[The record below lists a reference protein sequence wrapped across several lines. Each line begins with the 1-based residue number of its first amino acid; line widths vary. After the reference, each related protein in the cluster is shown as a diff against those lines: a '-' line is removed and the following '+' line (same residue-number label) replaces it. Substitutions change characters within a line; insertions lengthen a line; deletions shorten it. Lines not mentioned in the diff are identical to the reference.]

1 MEVSGSYLYS
11 SLTIFAGLQVQPGL
25 DSEAGKA
32 GGAMPNVTAL
42 FWDVGGVILSNG
54 WDRAARAEAAKKF
67 ALDWEDFQDRHEL
80 ASAAFETGQITL
92 DTYLQRTVFYR
103 KRAFTRDEFT
113 AFIFAQSEEYP
124 ESRAVL
130 SGVAHTR
137 KYLLATIN
145 NEPLELNIRR
155 IEQFNLRRDFEVFF
169 SSCFVRIRKPDEA
182 IYRLALQVTQRRAEE
197 CLFID
202 DRELNLECARQ
213 LGMRTIQFQNAAQL
227 RRDLET
233 NGVTV
238 GGK

>member
-1 MEVSGSYLYS
+1 MG
-11 SLTIFAGLQVQPGL
+11 
-25 DSEAGKA
+25 D
-32 GGAMPNVTAL
+32 VTAL

-54 WDRAARAEAAKKF
+54 WDRAARSEAAQKF
-67 ALDWEDFQDRHEL
+67 GLDWEEFQDRHEL
-80 ASAAFETGQITL
+80 ASPAFETGQITL

-103 KRAFTRDEFT
+103 KRAFTRDEFV
-113 AFIFAQSEEYP
+113 AFMFAQSEEFP

-130 SGVAHTR
+130 SALAQTR

-145 NEPLELNIRR
+145 NEPLELNVRR
-155 IEQFNLRRDFEVFF
+155 IEMFNLRREFEAFF
-169 SSCFVRIRKPDEA
+169 SSCFVRIRKPDEG
-182 IYRLALQVTQRRAEE
+182 IYRLALEVTQRRAEE

-213 LGMRTIQFQNAAQL
+213 MGMHTIHFQSAVQL
-227 RRDLET
+227 RQELEA

>member
-1 MEVSGSYLYS
+1 MG
-11 SLTIFAGLQVQPGL
+11 
-25 DSEAGKA
+25 D
-32 GGAMPNVTAL
+32 VTAL

-67 ALDWEDFQDRHEL
+67 GLDWEDFQDRHEL
-80 ASAAFETGQITL
+80 ASPAFETGQITL

-113 AFIFAQSEEYP
+113 AFIFEQSEEFP

-130 SGVAHTR
+130 SRLAQAG

-145 NEPLELNIRR
+145 NEPLELNLRR
-155 IEQFNLRRDFEVFF
+155 IEQFNLRREFEAFF
-169 SSCFVRIRKPDEA
+169 SSCFVGKRKPDEG
-182 IYRLALQVTQRRAEE
+182 IYRLALEVTQRRAEE

-202 DRELNLECARQ
+202 DRALNLECARQ
-213 LGMRTIQFQNAAQL
+213 LGMRTIHFQSAAQL
-227 RRDLET
+227 RQDLQA

-238 GGK
+238 AGK